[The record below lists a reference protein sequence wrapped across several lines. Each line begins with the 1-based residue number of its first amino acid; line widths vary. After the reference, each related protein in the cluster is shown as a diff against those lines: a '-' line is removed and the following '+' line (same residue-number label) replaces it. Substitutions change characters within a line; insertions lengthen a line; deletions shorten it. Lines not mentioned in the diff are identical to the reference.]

1 MGRIFDLIHVGKTRL
16 YTLFDSGAKNSFVS
30 DQAASAGG
38 VVALKQRH
46 LAEIGGKRHRIRK
59 ACVLE
64 GTLRKHP
71 IVIRALVL
79 PEIGLDSDGKAID
92 ILFGADDMQLYGIRL
107 VPKEEQL
114 DLSQFQKSFVEF

>member
-1 MGRIFDLIHVGKTRL
+1 MGRIFDLIHVGKSRL

-30 DQAASAGG
+30 DRAAAAGG
-38 VVALKQRH
+38 VVPLKQRH

-59 ACVLE
+59 ACVIE

-79 PEIGLDSDGKAID
+79 AEIDVDSDGQAID
-92 ILFGADDMQLYGIRL
+92 VIFGADDMQNYGIRL
-107 VPKEEQL
+107 IPQEEQL
-114 DLSQFQKSFVEF
+114 DLSHFQRTFVEF